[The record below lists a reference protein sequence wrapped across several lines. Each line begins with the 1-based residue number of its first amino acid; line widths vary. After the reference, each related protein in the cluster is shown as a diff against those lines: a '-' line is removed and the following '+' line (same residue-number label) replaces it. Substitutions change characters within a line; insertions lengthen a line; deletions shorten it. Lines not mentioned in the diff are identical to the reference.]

1 MNLNIKRQICLLSV
15 ILSCIF
21 FISGCTETKYVNQ
34 TILETQTIVS
44 EHTITKTTTE
54 TITKPVLTTPPE
66 MTKTITITEN
76 HTLMTTPA
84 TTTITS
90 TTSSTDITITSKSTI
105 NYVISSVI
113 LKILKNDKESIII
126 GFNFLDVND
135 NPVSFSGSDNARF
148 CGSVWQGH
156 IDKPLSYIVEVDTH
170 INTSQDTITIPYS
183 ILNFKGV
190 DKSQNINFDF
200 RIYGPFTNTPNY
212 INLESYYFQLTTVI
226 SNDIIQLASSITGQ
240 KG

>member
-1 MNLNIKRQICLLSV
+1 MNLNIKRQLCLLSI
-15 ILSCIF
+15 ILSCAF
-21 FISGCTETKYVNQ
+21 LISGCTETKYVNQ
-34 TILETQTIVS
+34 TILATQTVVS
-44 EHTITKTTTE
+44 EYTVIRTATE
-54 TITKPVLTTPPE
+54 TIIKPMITTLPE
-66 MTKTITITEN
+66 ITKTITITEN
-76 HTLMTTPA
+76 HTLMTTPDTTA
-84 TTTITS
+84 TTS
-90 TTSSTDITITSKSTI
+90 TTSQTDITITSKSTI

-113 LKILKNDKESIII
+113 LKILKNDKESIIMV
-126 GFNFLDVND
+126 FDFLDVND
-135 NPVSFSGSDNARF
+135 NPVSFSGMDNARF

-156 IDKPLSYIVEVDTH
+156 KDTPVSYIVEVDTH

-190 DKSQNINFDF
+190 DKSQNVNFDF

-226 SNDIIQLASSITGQ
+226 SNDIIQLPSSIIGQ